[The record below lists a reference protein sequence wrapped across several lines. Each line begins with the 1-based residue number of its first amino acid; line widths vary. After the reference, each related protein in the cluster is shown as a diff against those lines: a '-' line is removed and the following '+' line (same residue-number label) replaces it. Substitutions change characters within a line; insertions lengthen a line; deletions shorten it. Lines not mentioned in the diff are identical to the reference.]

1 MHMMAKTPFPVM
13 IFAAGFGRRMGA
25 LTKDKPKPLVPVKG
39 RALIDYTVDIARES
53 GAQTILVNL
62 HYKHQML
69 ADHLRDAPV
78 QTRLELPDILETGG
92 GLKAALPQL
101 GAGPVVTIN
110 SDAIWQGENP
120 IAALRARW
128 QPERMEAL
136 LLCIERTR
144 AHGHSGAGDFLLAE
158 NGCLQRGG
166 NLVYT
171 GVQIIKTEGLM
182 AIEQRAFSLNLLWAQ
197 MIERQGV
204 YGAVYRGNWCDVGHP
219 EGLACAQNMLSH
231 SNMPKANR

>member
-1 MHMMAKTPFPVM
+1 MRMMDKTPFPVL
-13 IFAAGFGRRMGA
+13 IYAAGFGRRMGA

-39 RALIDYTVDIARES
+39 RALIDYAVDIARES
-53 GAQTILVNL
+53 CAQTILVNQ

-78 QTRLELPDILETGG
+78 ETRLEMPDILETGG
-92 GLKAALPQL
+92 GLKAALPHL

-128 QPERMEAL
+128 QPERMQAL

-144 AHGHSGAGDFLLAE
+144 AHGHSGAGDFSLAE

-231 SNMPKANR
+231 SNMPKAK

>member
-39 RALIDYTVDIARES
+39 RALIDYAVDIARES

-92 GLKAALPQL
+92 GLKAVSYTHLTLP
-101 GAGPVVTIN
+101 TIY
-110 SDAIWQGENP
+110 S
-120 IAALRARW
+120 
-128 QPERMEAL
+128 
-136 LLCIERTR
+136 
-144 AHGHSGAGDFLLAE
+144 
-158 NGCLQRGG
+158 
-166 NLVYT
+166 V
-171 GVQIIKTEGLM
+171 
-182 AIEQRAFSLNLLWAQ
+182 
-197 MIERQGV
+197 
-204 YGAVYRGNWCDVGHP
+204 
-219 EGLACAQNMLSH
+219 
-231 SNMPKANR
+231 

>member
-1 MHMMAKTPFPVM
+1 MCMMAKTPFPVM

-39 RALIDYTVDIARES
+39 RALIDYAVDIARES

-78 QTRLELPDILETGG
+78 ETRLELPDILETGG

-144 AHGHSGAGDFLLAE
+144 AHGHSGAGDFSLAE

-219 EGLACAQNMLSH
+219 EGLVCAQNMLSH
-231 SNMPKANR
+231 SNMPKAN

>member
-1 MHMMAKTPFPVM
+1 MMAKTPFPVM

-39 RALIDYTVDIARES
+39 RALIDYAVDIARES

-144 AHGHSGAGDFLLAE
+144 AHGHSGAGDFSLAE

-219 EGLACAQNMLSH
+219 EGLVCAQNMLSH
-231 SNMPKANR
+231 SNMPKAN

>member
-1 MHMMAKTPFPVM
+1 MHIMAKTPFPVM

-39 RALIDYTVDIARES
+39 RALIDYAVDIARES

-144 AHGHSGAGDFLLAE
+144 AHGHSGAGDFSLAE

-219 EGLACAQNMLSH
+219 EGLVCAQNMLSH
-231 SNMPKANR
+231 SNMPKAN

>member
-39 RALIDYTVDIARES
+39 RALIDYAVDIARES

-78 QTRLELPDILETGG
+78 ETRLELPDILETGG

-144 AHGHSGAGDFLLAE
+144 AHGHSGAGDFSLAE

-171 GVQIIKTEGLM
+171 GVQIIKTKGLM

-219 EGLACAQNMLSH
+219 EGLVCAQNMLSH
-231 SNMPKANR
+231 SNMPKAN

>member
-39 RALIDYTVDIARES
+39 RALIDYAVDIARES

-144 AHGHSGAGDFLLAE
+144 AHGHSGAGDFSLAE

-171 GVQIIKTEGLM
+171 GVQIIKTDGLM

-231 SNMPKANR
+231 SHMPKAN

>member
-1 MHMMAKTPFPVM
+1 MRMMAKTPFPVM

-39 RALIDYTVDIARES
+39 RALIDYAVDIARES

-78 QTRLELPDILETGG
+78 ETRLELPDILETGG

-144 AHGHSGAGDFLLAE
+144 AHGRSGAGDFSLAE

-219 EGLACAQNMLSH
+219 EGLVCAQNMLSH
-231 SNMPKANR
+231 SNMPKAN

>member
-39 RALIDYTVDIARES
+39 RALIDYAVDIARES

-144 AHGHSGAGDFLLAE
+144 AHGHSGAGDFSLAE

-231 SNMPKANR
+231 SNMPKAN